1 MRLTDETITTLQEFV
16 PEVDLRRMRVVTWKP
31 LCWLP
36 VILRMSAITFA
47 PFVIIK
53 PGHYPTGTARG
64 LALIAHEAVHIGQVR
79 EFGLWR
85 FYAKYALGQFKC
97 RFRHDK
103 HEMEIPGILVQR
115 NARKVLEARGSGA
128 SW

>member
-47 PFVIIK
+47 PFVINSELK
-53 PGHYPTGTARG
+53 CMMV
-64 LALIAHEAVHIGQVR
+64 AHEHETEEDKETRIRDG
-79 EFGLWR
+79 
-85 FYAKYALGQFKC
+85 KYIVNVSAMEGQFY
-97 RFRHDK
+97 RHK
-103 HEMEIPGILVQR
+103 THFHPHTNMAKASL
-115 NARKVLEARGSGA
+115 NMLARVA
-128 SW
+128 